1 MPKLAITPTL
11 RYIAI
16 IMAVV
21 SVSCLSR
28 AEEQPP
34 LAVKPLPTASQ
45 VAWQQLETYAFI
57 HFGLNTF
64 EDREWGYGDASPS
77 LFSPT
82 RLDARQWART
92 CKAAGLRG
100 IIITAKHHDGF
111 CLWPTMYTDYSVR
124 NSAFRDGKG
133 DVLGELAEACREEG
147 LKMGVYLSPWDRHQA
162 FYGTSFYME
171 YYIHQLEELLTRYGD
186 IFEVWLDGA
195 NGGDGW
201 YGGAREKRTI
211 DRRTYYDF
219 ERIHQTIH
227 RLQPHAVIFSD
238 AGPGCRWVGNEK
250 GYANAT
256 NWSFLRI
263 NEV

>member
-16 IMAVV
+16 IMAVM
-21 SVSCLSR
+21 SVSCFSR

-162 FYGTSFYME
+162 FYGTPFYME
-171 YYIHQLEELLTRYGD
+171 YYIHQLEELLTHYGD

-195 NGGDGW
+195 NGGNGW
-201 YGGAREKRTI
+201 YGRNGPST
-211 DRRTYYDF
+211 
-219 ERIHQTIH
+219 
-227 RLQPHAVIFSD
+227 D
-238 AGPGCRWVGNEK
+238 APIMTL
-250 GYANAT
+250 NAST
-256 NWSFLRI
+256 RPSTDCSPTP
-263 NEV
+263 